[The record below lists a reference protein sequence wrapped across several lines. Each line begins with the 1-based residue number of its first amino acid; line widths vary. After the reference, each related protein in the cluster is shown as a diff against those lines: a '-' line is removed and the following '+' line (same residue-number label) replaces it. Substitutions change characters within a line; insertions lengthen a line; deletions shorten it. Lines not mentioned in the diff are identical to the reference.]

1 MNKIDRTKLKKRG
14 FNRFFKSFTFSIAG
28 IKYAFTYEQSFLVH
42 FIAMILAITMG
53 IFFHLSRIEWL
64 FILLVIALVIA
75 AELINTAI
83 EAVVDLYT
91 LEINSLAK
99 IAKDTA
105 SAAVFI
111 LALFALIV
119 GLIIFIPHI
128 IKLF

>member
-1 MNKIDRTKLKKRG
+1 MSSIDRIKLKKRG
-14 FNRFFKSFTFSIAG
+14 IKRFIKSFSFAIDG
-28 IKYAFTYEQSFLVH
+28 LKYAFIYEQNFLVH
-42 FIAMILAITMG
+42 FIAIFLVIPLG
-53 IFFHLSRIEWL
+53 IFFKIKLIEWL
-64 FILLVIALVIA
+64 FVLLAIALVIF

-91 LEINSLAK
+91 LKINPLAK

-119 GLIIFIPHI
+119 GLIVFLPYILN
-128 IKLF
+128 LF